1 MGSVLSGQGGAGG
14 NNLLLG
20 AFSSKG
26 SEGPGFKSKKPQA
39 MKAFRLM
46 KIKMK
51 IAYSAL

>member
-1 MGSVLSGQGGAGG
+1 MGSVLSGYGGGG
-14 NNLLLG
+14 NIIG